1 MLRQLRGLLLAIAAT
16 TLFATG
22 LLFAPAPFAAVPAT
36 EVRPVTD
43 TLHGEQVTDNYRWL
57 EGDNSDP
64 DNMGRLTDEVAHW
77 TDQQNA
83 YTRNL
88 LDQLPGRAALETR
101 LRELMEVPRIS
112 LPGVYGDRYFHAR
125 REGGQP
131 QAVRYV
137 RKGIHGKDRV
147 LLDPEQID
155 PSGLTTIAWT
165 APTRDG
171 SLMAFGMYR
180 SGDENTTLYL
190 MGVRLELTTTTSLPT
205 PRR

>member
-64 DNMGRLTDEVAHW
+64 DNMGRLTEEVAHW

-88 LDQLPGRAALETR
+88 LDQLPGRAAGKGSSDGSAAAPNCSAKWPS
-101 LRELMEVPRIS
+101 M
-112 LPGVYGDRYFHAR
+112 
-125 REGGQP
+125 
-131 QAVRYV
+131 AVRASTQSAA
-137 RKGIHGKDRV
+137 KN
-147 LLDPEQID
+147 P
-155 PSGLTTIAWT
+155 
-165 APTRDG
+165 
-171 SLMAFGMYR
+171 
-180 SGDENTTLYL
+180 
-190 MGVRLELTTTTSLPT
+190 
-205 PRR
+205 